1 MKATLLGTFASLC
14 ALSALGCGPTM
25 ESPTEVRTLRILGV
39 QKNNPYAVPG
49 EEVKL
54 TMLWHDG
61 SPAGAAYRPRRVG
74 IYWLGGCVNPPGDAY
89 SGCYQQFANAFPNNG
104 DPSAPD
110 GTAPPLELPLGDKT
124 FSVHIPTDAENHGV
138 PVLHPS
144 QDPKLPPY
152 GLSYVFFAVCAGKLQ
167 LHVAPDERQFPFRC
181 VDGDGR
187 ELGPDDFVLGYS
199 SIYFFAPGADGE
211 PQYVNRNPMNNGLY
225 FGSSKVPDGVL
236 CADDHCLGPCDEQG
250 CVNPGKPPGTEVVCP
265 VTSALCIPPVPHC
278 PDDGDPDKCPPHE
291 LRLDIDRSTF
301 EKDQVTN
308 EAYGHDYD
316 EQMWIDYYAT
326 AGKFHSATK
335 LLNDASTGYNS
346 ANGTQYYA
354 PKATGPVRLWVV
366 THDNRGGVNWVG
378 TTLTIQ

>member
-14 ALSALGCGPTM
+14 ALAALGCGPTM
-25 ESPTEVRTLRILGV
+25 ESPTEIKTLRILGV
-39 QKNNPYAVPG
+39 HKNNPYAVPG
-49 EEVKL
+49 EDVTL

-61 SPAGAAYRPRRVG
+61 SPAGAAVPPRDVH
-74 IYWLGGCVNPPGDAY
+74 IYWLGGCLNPPGDAY
-89 SGCYQQFANAFPNNG
+89 SGCYQQFASAFPNSG

-110 GTAPPLELPLGDKT
+110 GTAPPIELPLGDKT
-124 FSVHIPTDAENHGV
+124 FSVHIPTDAENQGV

-152 GLSYVFFAVCAGKLQ
+152 ALSYVFFALCAGKLQ
-167 LHVAPDERQFPFRC
+167 LHVAPGQEKFPFRC
-181 VDGDGR
+181 VDDDGR
-187 ELGPDDFVLGYS
+187 ALGPDDFVLGYS
-199 SIYFFAPGADGE
+199 AIYSFAPGANGQ
-211 PQYVNRNPMNNGLY
+211 PYYLNANPMNGGLL
-225 FGSSKVPDGVL
+225 FGSEHVTEEGATCSV
-236 CADDHCLGPCDEQG
+236 DHPNDCVGTCGDTG
-250 CVNPGKPPGTEVVCP
+250 CVNPPLAEPTCGNTP
-265 VTSALCIPPVPHC
+265 ALCIPHC
-278 PDDGDPDKCPPHE
+278 PDDGDPEKCPPHD

-308 EAYGHDYD
+308 DAYGHDYY

>member
-25 ESPTEVRTLRILGV
+25 ESPTEIQTLRILGV
-39 QKNNPYAVPG
+39 QKDKPYAVPG

-61 SPAGAAYRPRRVG
+61 SPRAADPARQVR
-74 IYWLGGCVNPPGDAY
+74 IYWVGGCLNPPGDAY
-89 SGCYQQFANAFPNNG
+89 SGCYQQFANASG
-104 DPSAPD
+104 DPTVPSGPASPIQLAP
-110 GTAPPLELPLGDKT
+110 GDKT
-124 FSVHIPTDAENHGV
+124 FSVRIPTDAENEGV

-144 QDPKLPPY
+144 QDPKLPAY
-152 GLSYVFFAVCAGKLQ
+152 GLSYVFFAVCAGTLWVQ
-167 LHVAPDERQFPFRC
+167 PDDQRFPFRC
-181 VDGDGR
+181 LGGDGR

-199 SIYFFAPGADGE
+199 AIYFFAPRADGK
-211 PQYVNRNPMNNGLY
+211 PYRNLNPVNGGLL
-225 FGSSKVPDGVL
+225 FGSEHVTEEGATCSIDDPNNDCVGTCDDTG
-236 CADDHCLGPCDEQG
+236 CA
-250 CVNPGKPPGTEVVCP
+250 NPPLAEPTCENTP
-265 VTSALCIPPVPHC
+265 ALCIPHC